1 MKTFPKISILLL
13 IAFLLSSTLVYAQG
27 SSEIVRGKVTSSG
40 DNEPLISVTI
50 MEVDPSNRFISGTV
64 SNYDGEYVL
73 QVKSTQN
80 RLQFKYVGFKTQEI
94 PIGSNR
100 VINVALDE
108 EALDLAEAVVVG
120 QAVVSDGRFA
130 IPEREISTALQKIS
144 TEEFEGIQVS
154 SIDDALQGRIAGLDI
169 VNVSGEPGSGMSMRI
184 RGTTSISASAEPLVV
199 VNDVPLT
206 YIKIDENFD
215 FATANEDQYAQLI
228 DVNPDD
234 IESIV
239 ILKDAASTAIWGSQG
254 ANGVLQITTKRG
266 QRGPTRVSYSYR
278 LSGSRQPKG
287 LKMLNGDDYTMLMK
301 QSYYNP
307 TLENLSAG
315 IPELNYDT
323 NFTEYE
329 NFNNNTDWIDA
340 VSRYGFTH
348 DNNLTISG
356 GGEKITFRVSAGYY
370 SQTGTVIGQLLE
382 RFSTRSS
389 IEYRVSDRILF
400 TSDFAY
406 TYSNNDRNYEN
417 LLGNAYKKMPNVS
430 IYEQD
435 LYGNDTDVYYNIR
448 TDSQLHDSQKNLSN
462 PVAVGMLAKNNT
474 KSYRISP
481 NFSLRYDLLDPYK
494 YNSTLR
500 FNSTVSFSLGNSQKS
515 TFLPSDISNARWN
528 SDKVN
533 LTSNSEDESLDVQ
546 FSTSVDYRP
555 AFENRDHSLMLR
567 ANFRV
572 NTGTSGSLG
581 ISAYG
586 LPSTIIRD
594 ATVPGILGST
604 SSSTS
609 ESRGLSYSWSG
620 HYAYKGRYIFDF
632 TANFNGSSRFGD
644 NFKFGLFPGISGK
657 WIISDEPF
665 WDDYR
670 HIVNMFAFRPSWG
683 IGGNQPST
691 EYLHLSR
698 YKSYDKGY
706 IDMIAV
712 YPFNIRLTDLRW
724 EKTNSINLGVD
735 LEFLKGKYAID
746 LNYYMKHTTD
756 LLFNK
761 IGLPSH
767 TGYAQ
772 LSARNGGTMNNS
784 GWEANLHVRDLIK
797 AGNFRMSFN
806 FNTSN
811 NRNIIVQLDDDIL
824 ATMNPDYTYS
834 NGEYLTRIQER
845 NPYGSIYGFR
855 YKGVYQYNDYI
866 EDVQESAPVVR
877 DKEGNVIFDA
887 DGKTKPMY
895 YAYGGSA
902 QYEFKAGDAIYEDIN
917 HDGTIDELDIVYLGN
932 SLPKFMGGFG
942 STLRWKQLSLN
953 LFFNFRTGNKVV
965 NAARMEAENMYTN
978 NNQSIAV
985 NWRWRKEGDVTE
997 MPRALYNYGYNWLG
1011 SDRYVEDASFLRF
1024 KYMTFNYAVPT
1035 QYLKP
1040 YKLNTLSFY
1049 LTFQNLLVF
1058 TNYTGVDP
1066 EVGYGSRS
1074 VAKDSSKTPRPKD
1087 FTLGI
1092 KIGF

>member
-13 IAFLLSSTLVYAQG
+13 VAFLLSSTLIYAQG
-27 SSEIVRGKVTSSG
+27 SSEIVRGKVTGSG
-40 DNEPLISVTI
+40 DKEPLISVTI
-50 MEVDPSNRFISGTV
+50 MEVDQSNRYISGTV

-80 RLQFKYVGFKTQEI
+80 KLQFKYVGFKTQEI
-94 PIGSNR
+94 PIGSKR

-120 QAVVSDGRFA
+120 QAVVNDGRFA

-169 VNVSGEPGSGMSMRI
+169 VNVSGEPGAGMSMRI
-184 RGTTSISASAEPLVV
+184 RGTTTISASAEPLVV

-206 YIKIDENFD
+206 YIEIDDNFD

-254 ANGVLQITTKRG
+254 ANGVLQITTKKG
-266 QRGPTRVSYSYR
+266 KRGPTRVSYSYR

-287 LKMLNGDDYTMLMK
+287 LRILNGDDYTMLMK

-329 NFNNNTDWIDA
+329 NYNNNTDWIEA
-340 VSRYGFTH
+340 VSQNGFTH

-356 GGEKITFRVSAGYY
+356 GGDKINFRVSAGYY

-389 IEYRVSDRILF
+389 IDYRVSDRILF
-400 TSDFAY
+400 TSDFSY

-435 LYGNDTDVYYNIR
+435 LYGNDTDVFYNIR
-448 TDSQLHDSQKNLSN
+448 TDSQLNTSQKDLSN

-481 NFSLRYDLLDPYK
+481 NFTLRYDLLDPYK

-500 FNSTVSFSLGNSQKS
+500 FNSTVSFSLGNNQQS
-515 TFLPSDISNARWN
+515 TFLPSDISNANWDN
-528 SDKVN
+528 AKVN
-533 LTSNSEDESLDVQ
+533 VASNSEDESLDVQ
-546 FSTSVDYRP
+546 FSTSVNYRP
-555 AFENRDHSLMLR
+555 AFENRDHSLMLN
-567 ANFRV
+567 ASLRV

-581 ISAYG
+581 ISTSG
-586 LPSTIIRD
+586 IPSTTIRD
-594 ATVPGILGST
+594 ATVPSVLSAT
-604 SSSTS
+604 SSSTK
-609 ESRGLSYSWSG
+609 ESRGLNYSWSG

-632 TANFNGSSRFGD
+632 TATINGSSKFGD

-657 WIISDEPF
+657 WIVSDEPF
-665 WDDYR
+665 WDDFR
-670 HIVNMFAFRPSWG
+670 DVVNMFSFRPSWG
-683 IGGNQPST
+683 ISGNQPST
-691 EYLHLSR
+691 EYIHLSR
-698 YKSYDKGY
+698 YTNYDIGY

-712 YPFNIRLTDLRW
+712 YPINIRLTDLRW
-724 EKTNSINLGVD
+724 ETTNQLNLGTD
-735 LEFLKGKYAID
+735 LEFMNGKYALD
-746 LNYYMKHTTD
+746 LNYYIKHTTD
-756 LLFNK
+756 LLFNN
-761 IGLPSH
+761 ITIPNH
-767 TGYAQ
+767 TGYTQ
-772 LSARNGGTMNNS
+772 LGARNGGTLNNS
-784 GWEANLHVRDLIK
+784 GWEANFHVRDLIK
-797 AGNFRMSFN
+797 IGNFNMSFN
-806 FNTSN
+806 FNTAN
-811 NRNIIVQLDDDIL
+811 NRNIIVELEDDIL
-824 ATMNPDYTYS
+824 ATYNPDYTYA
-834 NGEYLTRIQER
+834 NGEYLTRIQEG

-866 EDVQESAPVVR
+866 KDVQESAPVVR
-877 DKEGNVIFDA
+877 DKDNNVIFDA
-887 DGKTKPMY
+887 DGQTKPMY
-895 YAYGGSA
+895 YAYGTSA
-902 QYEFKAGDAIYEDIN
+902 QYEFKGGDAIYEDIN
-917 HDGTIDELDIVYLGN
+917 SDGSIDELDIVYLGN
-932 SLPKFMGGFG
+932 SLPNFMGGFG
-942 STLRWKQLSLN
+942 TTLRWKQLSCN
-953 LFFNFRTGNKVV
+953 LFFNFRVGNKVV
-965 NAARMEAENMYTN
+965 NSARMTAENMYTN
-978 NNQSIAV
+978 DNQSIAV
-985 NWRWRKEGDVTE
+985 NWRWRKEGDETQ

-1024 KYMTFNYAVPT
+1024 KYMTFNYAVPV

-1040 YKLNTLSFY
+1040 YKLNTLTFY
-1049 LTFQNLLVF
+1049 LNFQNLLVF

-1066 EVGYGSRS
+1066 EVGYGSTS

-1092 KIGF
+1092 RIGF

>member
-1 MKTFPKISILLL
+1 MKTFPKISLLLL
-13 IAFLLSSTLVYAQG
+13 IAFLLSSTLIYAQG
-27 SSEIVRGKVTSSG
+27 SSEIIRGKVTGSG

-50 MEVDPSNRFISGTV
+50 MEVDASNRFISGTV

-80 RLQFKYVGFKTQEI
+80 KLQFKYVGFKTQEI
-94 PIGSNR
+94 PIGSKR

-120 QAVVSDGRFA
+120 RAVVNDGRFA

-169 VNVSGEPGSGMSMRI
+169 VNISGEPGSGMSMRI

-206 YIKIDENFD
+206 YIEINDDFD

-254 ANGVLQITTKRG
+254 ANGVLQITTKKG
-266 QRGPTRVSYSYR
+266 KRGPTRVSYSYR

-287 LKMLNGDDYTMLMK
+287 LRMLNGDDYTMLMK

-329 NFNNNTDWIDA
+329 NYNNNTDWIDA
-340 VSRYGFTH
+340 VSQYGFTH

-356 GGEKITFRVSAGYY
+356 GGDKITFRVSAGYY
-370 SQTGTVIGQLLE
+370 NQTGTVIGQLLE

-400 TSDFAY
+400 TSDFSY
-406 TYSNNDRNYEN
+406 TYSNNDKNYEN
-417 LLGNAYKKMPNVS
+417 LLGNAYKKMPNLS

-448 TDSQLHDSQKNLSN
+448 TNSQLNKSQKELSN
-462 PVAVGMLAKNNT
+462 PVAVGMLAQNNT

-481 NFSLRYDLLDPYK
+481 NFSLRYDLLDSYK
-494 YNSTLR
+494 YKSTLR
-500 FNSTVSFSLGNSQKS
+500 LNSNVSFSLGNQQAS
-515 TFLPSDISNARWN
+515 TFLPSDISNALWN
-528 SDKVN
+528 NEKVN
-533 LTSNSEDESLDVQ
+533 LTSNSEDESLSVQ
-546 FSTSVDYRP
+546 FSTSVNYQP

-567 ANFRV
+567 ASFRV

-586 LPSTIIRD
+586 IPSTIIRD

-609 ESRGLSYSWSG
+609 ESRALTYSWSG

-632 TANFNGSSRFGD
+632 TAAFNGSSRFGD
-644 NFKFGLFPGISGK
+644 NFKFGLFPGISAK

-665 WDDYR
+665 WDDFR
-670 HIVNMFAFRPSWG
+670 DIVNMFSFRPSWG
-683 IGGNQPST
+683 IAGNQPST

-712 YPFNIRLTDLRW
+712 YPINIRLNDLRW
-724 EKTNSINLGVD
+724 EKTNSINLGTD
-735 LEFLKGKYAID
+735 LEFMNGKYALD

-761 IGLPSH
+761 IGLPGH
-767 TGYAQ
+767 TGYAE

-784 GWEANLHVRDLIK
+784 GWEANFHVRDLVKIGK
-797 AGNFRMSFN
+797 FSMSFN
-806 FNTSN
+806 FNTAN
-811 NRNIIVQLDDDIL
+811 NRNIIVELDDDIL
-824 ATMNPDYTYS
+824 ATMNPDYTYA
-834 NGEYLTRIQER
+834 NGEYLTRIQEN

-855 YKGVYQYNDYI
+855 YKGVYQFNDYI
-866 EDVQESAPVVR
+866 KDVQESAPVVR
-877 DKEGNVIFDA
+877 DENNNVILDA
-887 DGKTKPMY
+887 NGNTKPMY
-895 YAYGGSA
+895 YAYGSTA
-902 QYEFKAGDAIYEDIN
+902 QYEFKGGDAIYEDIN
-917 HDGTIDELDIVYLGN
+917 HDGSIDELDIVYLGN

-942 STLRWKQLSLN
+942 TNLRWKQLSLN

-965 NAARMEAENMYTN
+965 NSARMEAENMYTN
-978 NNQSIAV
+978 DNQSIAV
-985 NWRWRKEGDVTE
+985 NWRWRKEGDLTQ

>member
-64 SNYDGEYVL
+64 TNYDGEYVL
-73 QVKSTQN
+73 QIKSTQN

-94 PIGSNR
+94 PIGTNR

-108 EALDLAEAVVVG
+108 EALDLAEAVVYG
-120 QAVVSDGRFA
+120 QAVVNDGRFA

-206 YIKIDENFD
+206 HIKINEDFD

-239 ILKDAASTAIWGSQG
+239 ILKDAASTAIWGSRG

-329 NFNNNTDWIDA
+329 NFNNNTDWVEA
-340 VSRYGFTH
+340 VSQYGFTH
-348 DNNLTISG
+348 DNNLTVSG

-370 SQTGTVIGQLLE
+370 NQTGTVIGQLLE

-400 TSDFAY
+400 VSDFSY
-406 TYSNNDRNYEN
+406 TYSNNDKNYDN
-417 LLGNAYKKMPNVS
+417 LLGIAYKKMPNVS
-430 IYEQD
+430 IFEQD
-435 LYGNDTDVYYNIR
+435 IYGNDTDVYYNIR
-448 TDSQLHDSQKNLSN
+448 TDSRLHKDQRELSN
-462 PVAVGMLAKNNT
+462 PVAVGMLAQNNT

-481 NFSLRYDLLDPYK
+481 NFTLRYDLLDPYK
-494 YNSTLR
+494 YNSILR

-515 TFLPSDISNARWN
+515 SFLPSDISNARWD

-546 FSTSVDYRP
+546 FSTSMNYQP
-555 AFENRDHSLMLR
+555 AFENRDHSLMLN

-572 NTGTSGSLG
+572 NVGTSGSLG
-581 ISAYG
+581 ISSYG

-632 TANFNGSSRFGD
+632 TANFDGSSRFGD

-683 IGGNQPST
+683 IGGNQPKT

-712 YPFNIRLTDLRW
+712 YPINIRLTDLRW
-724 EKTNSINLGVD
+724 EKTNSYNIGAD
-735 LEFLKGKYAID
+735 LEFMNGKYAMD

-756 LLFNK
+756 LLFDK
-761 IGLPSH
+761 IGLPAH
-767 TGYAQ
+767 TGYAE
-772 LSARNGGTMNNS
+772 LSARNGGIMNNS
-784 GWEANLHVRDLIK
+784 GWEANLHVRDLVK
-797 AGNFRMSFN
+797 AGHFRMSFN
-806 FNTSN
+806 FNTAN
-811 NRNIIVQLDDDIL
+811 NRNIIVELDNDIL

-834 NGEYLTRIQER
+834 NGVYLTRIQER

-866 EDVQESAPVVR
+866 EGVQESAPVVR
-877 DKEGNVIFDA
+877 DKDGNVIFDA
-887 DGKTKPMY
+887 EGKTKPMC
-895 YAYGGSA
+895 YAYGSSA
-902 QYEFKAGDAIYEDIN
+902 HYEFKAGDAIYEDIN
-917 HDGTIDELDIVYLGN
+917 YDGTIDELDIVYLGN

-965 NAARMEAENMYTN
+965 NGARMEAENMYTN
-978 NNQSIAV
+978 SNQSIAV
-985 NWRWRKEGDVTE
+985 NWRWRKEGDVTQ

-1024 KYMTFNYAVPT
+1024 KYMTFNYAVPA

-1049 LTFQNLLVF
+1049 LTFQNLLVL
-1058 TNYTGVDP
+1058 TSYTGVDP

-1074 VAKDSSKTPRPKD
+1074 VAKDNSKTPRSKD

>member
-1 MKTFPKISILLL
+1 MKTFIKNSFLLV
-13 IAFLLSSTLVYAQG
+13 IAFLLSTTFVYAQG
-27 SSEIVRGKVTSSG
+27 STEIIRGKVTSSG

-50 MEVDPSNRFISGTV
+50 LEVDPSNRIISGTV

-80 RLQFKYVGFKTQEI
+80 KLQFKYIGFKTNEI
-94 PIGSNR
+94 PIGTKR

-108 EALDLAEAVVVG
+108 EALDLAEAVIVG
-120 QAVVSDGRFA
+120 QAVVNDGRFA
-130 IPEREISTALQKIS
+130 IPEREISAALQKIS

-169 VNVSGEPGSGMSMRI
+169 VNVSGEPGAGMSMRI
-184 RGTTSISASAEPLVV
+184 RGTTTINANAEPLVV
-199 VNDVPLT
+199 VNDVPLD
-206 YIKIDENFD
+206 YIEIDDNFD

-254 ANGVLQITTKRG
+254 ANGVLQITTKKG
-266 QRGPTRVSYSYR
+266 SRGPTRVSYSYR
-278 LSGSRQPKG
+278 LSGSRQPQG
-287 LKMLNGDDYTMLMK
+287 LKILNGDDYTMLMK

-315 IPELNYDT
+315 IPEFNYDT
-323 NFTEYE
+323 NFPEYE
-329 NFNNNTDWIDA
+329 NYNNNTDWVDA
-340 VSRYGFTH
+340 VSQYGFTH

-356 GGEKITFRVSAGYY
+356 GGEKINFRVSAGYY
-370 SQTGTVIGQLLE
+370 TQTGTVIGQLLE

-389 IEYRVSDRILF
+389 IQYQVSDRIHF
-400 TSDFAY
+400 NSDFAY
-406 TYSNNDRNYEN
+406 TYSNNDKNYEN

-435 LYGNDTDVYYNIR
+435 LYGNDTDVFYNIL

-462 PVAVGMLAKNNT
+462 PVAVGMLARNNT

-481 NFSLRYDLLDPYK
+481 NFSLRYDLLDPMEYE
-494 YNSTLR
+494 SSLTL
-500 FNSTVSFSLGNSQKS
+500 NSTVSFSLGNNQGT
-515 TFLPSDISNARWN
+515 TFLPSEISNAVWN

-533 LTSNSEDESLDVQ
+533 LASNSESESLDMQ
-546 FSTSVDYRP
+546 FSARLNYRP
-555 AFENRDHSLMLR
+555 MFKNRDHSLMLN
-567 ANFRV
+567 ASFRV
-572 NTGTSGSLG
+572 NTGTSGSLSLSSYG
-581 ISAYG
+581 I
-586 LPSTIIRD
+586 PSSDIRD
-594 ATVPGILGST
+594 ATVASFLGST

-609 ESRGLSYSWSG
+609 ENRSLNYSWSG

-632 TANFNGSSRFGD
+632 TATINGSSRFGD

-657 WIISDEPF
+657 WIVSDEPF

-683 IGGNQPST
+683 ISGTQPST
-691 EYLHLSR
+691 EYIHLSR
-698 YKSYDKGY
+698 YTNYQYGY

-712 YPFNIRLTDLRW
+712 YPINIRLTDLRW
-724 EKTNSINLGVD
+724 ETTNQTNLGAD
-735 LEFLKGKYAID
+735 IEFLNGKYALD
-746 LNYYMKHTTD
+746 LNYYYKHTTD
-756 LLFNK
+756 LLFNN
-761 IGLPSH
+761 ISIPNH
-767 TGYAQ
+767 TGYTS
-772 LSARNGGTMNNS
+772 LNARNGGTMNNS
-784 GWEANLHVRDLIK
+784 GWEANFHVRDLIK
-797 AGNFRMSFN
+797 VGKFNMSFN
-806 FNTSN
+806 FNTAN
-811 NRNIIVQLDDDIL
+811 NRNIIVELDDDIL
-824 ATMNPDYTYS
+824 ATYNPDYTYS
-834 NGEYLTRIQER
+834 NGEYLTRIQEG

-855 YKGVYQYNDYI
+855 YKGVYEYNDYI
-866 EDVQESAPVVR
+866 EGVQESAPVVR
-877 DKEGNVIFDA
+877 DKNEDVILDA
-887 DGKTKPMY
+887 DGQTKPMY
-895 YAYGGSA
+895 YAYGSSA
-902 QYEFKAGDAIYEDIN
+902 QYEFKGGDAIYEDIN
-917 HDGTIDELDIVYLGN
+917 HDGSIDELDIVYLGN

-942 STLRWKQLSLN
+942 TNLRWKQLSCN
-953 LFFNFRTGNKVV
+953 LFFNFRVGNKVV
-965 NAARMEAENMYTN
+965 NSARMMAENMYTN
-978 NNQSIAV
+978 DNQSIAV
-985 NWRWRKEGDVTE
+985 NWRWRKEGDKTQ

-1024 KYMTFNYAVPT
+1024 KYMTFNYAVPL

-1066 EVGYGSRS
+1066 EVGYGSTS
-1074 VAKDSSKTPRPKD
+1074 VAKDASKTPRSKD
-1087 FTLGI
+1087 FTMGI

>member
-50 MEVDPSNRFISGTV
+50 MEVDPSNRFIGGTV

-80 RLQFKYVGFKTQEI
+80 KLQFKYVGFKTQEI

-206 YIKIDENFD
+206 YIKIDDNFD

-546 FSTSVDYRP
+546 FSTSLDYRP

-609 ESRGLSYSWSG
+609 ESRGLSYIWSG

-724 EKTNSINLGVD
+724 EKTNSINLGAD

-784 GWEANLHVRDLIK
+784 GWEANLHVRDLVK

-811 NRNIIVQLDDDIL
+811 NRNIIV
-824 ATMNPDYTYS
+824 
-834 NGEYLTRIQER
+834 
-845 NPYGSIYGFR
+845 
-855 YKGVYQYNDYI
+855 
-866 EDVQESAPVVR
+866 
-877 DKEGNVIFDA
+877 
-887 DGKTKPMY
+887 
-895 YAYGGSA
+895 
-902 QYEFKAGDAIYEDIN
+902 
-917 HDGTIDELDIVYLGN
+917 ELDATTC
-932 SLPKFMGGFG
+932 
-942 STLRWKQLSLN
+942 ST
-953 LFFNFRTGNKVV
+953 
-965 NAARMEAENMYTN
+965 
-978 NNQSIAV
+978 
-985 NWRWRKEGDVTE
+985 
-997 MPRALYNYGYNWLG
+997 
-1011 SDRYVEDASFLRF
+1011 
-1024 KYMTFNYAVPT
+1024 
-1035 QYLKP
+1035 
-1040 YKLNTLSFY
+1040 
-1049 LTFQNLLVF
+1049 
-1058 TNYTGVDP
+1058 
-1066 EVGYGSRS
+1066 
-1074 VAKDSSKTPRPKD
+1074 
-1087 FTLGI
+1087 
-1092 KIGF
+1092 

>member
-13 IAFLLSSTLVYAQG
+13 VAFLLSSTLVYAQS
-27 SSEIVRGKVTSSG
+27 SSEIIRGKVTSSG

-50 MEVDPSNRFISGTV
+50 LEVDPSNRIISGTV

-80 RLQFKYVGFKTQEI
+80 KLQFKYIGFKTNEI
-94 PIGSNR
+94 PIGTKR

-120 QAVVSDGRFA
+120 QAVVNDGRFA

-154 SIDDALQGRIAGLDI
+154 SIDDALQGRISGLDI
-169 VNVSGEPGSGMSMRI
+169 VNVSGEPGAGMSMRI
-184 RGTTSISASAEPLVV
+184 RGTTTISASAEPLVV

-206 YIKIDENFD
+206 YIEINDDFD

-254 ANGVLQITTKRG
+254 ANGVLQITTKKG
-266 QRGPTRVSYSYR
+266 KRGPTRVSYSYR

-287 LKMLNGDDYTMLMK
+287 INMLNGDDYTMLMK

-329 NFNNNTDWIDA
+329 NYNNNTDWIDA
-340 VSRYGFTH
+340 VSQYGFTH

-356 GGEKITFRVSAGYY
+356 GGDKITFRVSAGYY
-370 SQTGTVIGQLLE
+370 NQTGTVIGQLLE

-389 IEYRVSDRILF
+389 IDYRVSDRILF
-400 TSDFAY
+400 TSDFSY
-406 TYSNNDRNYEN
+406 TYSNNDKNYDN
-417 LLGNAYKKMPNVS
+417 LLGIAYKKMPNVS

-448 TDSQLHDSQKNLSN
+448 TDSQLNKSQKELSN
-462 PVAVGMLAKNNT
+462 PVAVAMLAQNNT

-494 YNSTLR
+494 YKSTLR
-500 FNSTVSFSLGNSQKS
+500 LNSTVSFSLGNSQKT
-515 TFLPSDISNARWN
+515 TFLPSEISNANWDN
-528 SDKVN
+528 KNVN
-533 LTSNSEDESLDVQ
+533 LASNSEDESLSLQ
-546 FSTSVDYRP
+546 FSTSANYRP
-555 AFENRDHSLMLR
+555 AFENRDHSLMLQ
-567 ANFRV
+567 ASFRV

-586 LPSTIIRD
+586 LPSTAIRD
-594 ATVPGILGST
+594 ATVPAVLGST

-609 ESRGLSYSWSG
+609 ESRALTYSWSG

-632 TANFNGSSRFGD
+632 TAAFNGSSRFGD
-644 NFKFGLFPGISGK
+644 NFKFGLFPGISAK
-657 WIISDEPF
+657 WIVSDEPF
-665 WDDYR
+665 WDDLRY
-670 HIVNMFAFRPSWG
+670 IVNMFSFRPSWG
-683 IGGNQPST
+683 IAGNQPST

-712 YPFNIRLTDLRW
+712 YPINIRLTDLRW
-724 EKTNSINLGVD
+724 EKTNSINLGTD
-735 LEFLKGKYAID
+735 LEFMNGKYALD

-756 LLFNK
+756 LLFDK
-761 IGLPSH
+761 IGLPGH
-767 TGYAQ
+767 TGYEE

-784 GWEANLHVRDLIK
+784 GWEANFHVRELIK
-797 AGNFRMSFN
+797 IGKFSMSFN
-806 FNTSN
+806 FNTAN
-811 NRNIIVQLDDDIL
+811 NRNIIVELDDDIL
-824 ATMNPDYTYS
+824 ATMNPDYTYA
-834 NGEYLTRIQER
+834 NGEYLTRIQEK

-855 YKGVYQYNDYI
+855 YKGVYQYNEYI
-866 EDVQESAPVVR
+866 KDVQESAPVVR
-877 DKEGNVIFDA
+877 DEFDNVILDA
-887 DGKTKPMY
+887 NGNTKPMY
-895 YAYGGSA
+895 YAYGTTA
-902 QYEFKAGDAIYEDIN
+902 QYEFKGGDAIYEDIN
-917 HDGTIDELDIVYLGN
+917 HDGSIDELDIVYLGN

-942 STLRWKQLSLN
+942 TNLRWKQLSLN

-965 NAARMEAENMYTN
+965 NDARMKAENMYTN
-978 NNQSIAV
+978 DNQSIAV
-985 NWRWRKEGDVTE
+985 NWRWRKEGDITE

-1074 VAKDSSKTPRPKD
+1074 VAKDSSKTPRSKD